1 MKTIDKNVDLKKTY
15 IYAFILLILGTIVFS
30 IWFLDLL
37 IYFLIAGCVTIGN
50 YFLLERI
57 QKYEAINQIT
67 VYGTLIL
74 RYFIYV
80 VVAFIVIWINRTSPI
95 LEYIGL
101 SLIAGFSIIQLST
114 IINALTSRNEVRS

>member
-15 IYAFILLILGTIVFS
+15 IYAFILLILGAIIFS

-37 IYFLIAGCVTIGN
+37 IYFLIAGGVTIGN

-80 VVAFIVIWINRTSPI
+80 VVAFVVIWINRTSPK